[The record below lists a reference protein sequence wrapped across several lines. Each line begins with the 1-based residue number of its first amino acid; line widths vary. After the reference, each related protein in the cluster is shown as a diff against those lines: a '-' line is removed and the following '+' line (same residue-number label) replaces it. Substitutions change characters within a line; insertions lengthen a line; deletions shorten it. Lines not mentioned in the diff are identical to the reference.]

1 MTKPHSEEDKRHD
14 DESDSKDLHE
24 PVDWMTYT
32 HQQLYDMLTKGVEL
46 GSAHEVKDGWAKL
59 SSVLADVQTKL
70 NTAIDNSDKGWEGE
84 SAEKARDGLRS
95 VTTWASDTAEHAGS
109 VAKAIDTEI
118 KNVTDAI
125 NAMPPPPA
133 PAPPP
138 VPVPPPTPTPIGAW
152 AVREDLMMQHD
163 ITGAQFG
170 GITAQS
176 PANPFANAPV
186 IASGTVD
193 TVVASDAAHRQA
205 ADVMAAFQ
213 RNSIAVD
220 QTVPQLAP
228 PTNPVNQNVGPGG
241 ASVPKTTGTPDGGTS
256 ATGAPVPVGSGGQ
269 TSNTRTSSSRGGSFG
284 RVPTGGGGGGGSYS
298 RTFMPPAASA
308 GGAGGGG
315 AGAPSSGGAAGVAG
329 SAESVRSGA
338 GAGAAAAAGNVN
350 QTKAFQNPLQMGAAP
365 MGAAPAAAGGREDE
379 REYKHAAYLEE
390 DDNVFGLDRKAAPPV
405 IGQ

>member
-1 MTKPHSEEDKRHD
+1 MTKPHSDKNHD

-59 SSVLADVQTKL
+59 STVLVDMQTKL

-109 VAKAIDTEI
+109 VARAIDSEI

-138 VPVPPPTPTPIGAW
+138 VPVPPPTPANIAAW
-152 AVREDLMMQHD
+152 TVREDLMMSQHD

-170 GITAQS
+170 GVTAQS

-241 ASVPKTTGTPDGGTS
+241 ASVPRTTGTPTDGGTS
-256 ATGAPVPVGSGGQ
+256 ATGAPVVAGTGGQ
-269 TSNTRTSSSRGGSFG
+269 TSNTRTSSSRGGGVG
-284 RVPTGGGGGGGSYS
+284 RVPTGGGGSSYS

-308 GGAGGGG
+308 GAGGGG
-315 AGAPSSGGAAGVAG
+315 AGAPSSGGSAGVAG
-329 SAESVRSGA
+329 SSESVRAGA